1 MATSPAPRS
10 EVNSVYSDACSGEP
24 EPIGDSVDDLV
35 AALEAQGSTDVVV
48 GDVAAGSV
56 PGKRVEVSETPG
68 LDRSQCT
75 YGVDG
80 PHQIWV
86 EAGGNGYLAFRE
98 DSRAVVYIF
107 DVDGNRLVF
116 WGAFAP
122 ATTEAD
128 VEEIDAI
135 VQSFEF
141 TPH

>member
-1 MATSPAPRS
+1 M
-10 EVNSVYSDACSGEP
+10 
-24 EPIGDSVDDLV
+24 
-35 AALEAQGSTDVVV
+35 
-48 GDVAAGSV
+48 

-75 YGVDG
+75 HGVDG
-80 PHQIWV
+80 PLQIWV
-86 EAGGNGYLAFRE
+86 ERERGRVPRVRRGLAGR
-98 DSRAVVYIF
+98 SIYIF

-116 WGAFAP
+116 WGAFGPEA
-122 ATTEAD
+122 TEAD